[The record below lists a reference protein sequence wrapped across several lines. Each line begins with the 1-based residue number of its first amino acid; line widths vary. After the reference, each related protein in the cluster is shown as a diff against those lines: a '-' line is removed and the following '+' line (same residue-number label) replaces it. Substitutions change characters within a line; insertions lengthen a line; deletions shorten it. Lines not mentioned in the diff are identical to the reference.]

1 MTLSRVLIIAEAGV
15 NHNGSLEKAFELIDA
30 AVYAGADIIKFQTF
44 DSLLLASKSAA
55 QASYQSKNIG
65 FSQSQRDMLQSLELP
80 KSCYSK
86 LVSYCQERGL
96 EFLSSAFDL
105 PSIDFLSQL
114 GMRRWKIPS
123 GEITNLP
130 YLRMVSSFG
139 LPVVLSTGMAS
150 LGEVEAAISVLEL
163 NGLPRSLITVLH
175 CTSEYPA
182 PPESINLHAMN
193 TMASSFN
200 VKVGYS
206 DHTQGSEASL
216 AAVALG
222 ACVIE
227 KHLTLDRSSPGPDH
241 KASMEPS
248 DFKAMITQIRYVESI
263 LGDGIKQI
271 TPCERENASLV
282 RKSLVAAC
290 DIKAGEVFSDNN
302 LTVKRPGTGLSP
314 FHWDMV
320 IGKPASRDYFEDE
333 LIDL

>member
-1 MTLSRVLIIAEAGV
+1 MTLSRALIIAEAGV

-55 QASYQSKNIG
+55 QARYQSKNIG

-80 KSCYSK
+80 KSCYSQ

-96 EFLSSAFDL
+96 EFLSSAFDFS
-105 PSIDFLSQL
+105 SIDFLAQL
-114 GMRRWKIPS
+114 GMKRWKIPS

-130 YLRMVSSFG
+130 YLRKVSSFG

-193 TMASSFN
+193 TMATSFN
-200 VKVGYS
+200 VKIGYS

-227 KHLTLDRSSPGPDH
+227 KHLTLDRSLPGPDH
-241 KASMEPS
+241 KASMEPV
-248 DFKAMITQIRYVESI
+248 DFKSMISQIRYVESI

-271 TPCERENASLV
+271 TPCERENVSLV

-290 DIKAGEVFSDNN
+290 DIRAGELFSDSN

>member
-1 MTLSRVLIIAEAGV
+1 MTLSRALIIAEAGV

-44 DSLLLASKSAA
+44 DSLFLASKSAM
-55 QASYQSKNIG
+55 QARYQSKNIG

-80 KSCYSK
+80 KSCYSQ
-86 LVSYCQERGL
+86 LVSYCQDRGL
-96 EFLSSAFDL
+96 EFLSSAFDF

-114 GMRRWKIPS
+114 GMKRWKIPS

-130 YLRMVSSFG
+130 YLRKVSSFG

-193 TMASSFN
+193 TMATSFN
-200 VKVGYS
+200 VKIGYS
-206 DHTQGSEASL
+206 DHTQGPEASL

-227 KHLTLDRSSPGPDH
+227 KHLTLDRSLPGPDH
-241 KASMEPS
+241 KASMEPV
-248 DFKAMITQIRYVESI
+248 DFKAMISQIRYVESI

-271 TPCERENASLV
+271 TPCERENVSSV

-290 DIKAGEVFSDNN
+290 DIRAGELFSDSN

>member
-1 MTLSRVLIIAEAGV
+1 MTLSRALIIAEAGV

-55 QASYQSKNIG
+55 QARYQSKNIG

-80 KSCYSK
+80 KSCYSQ

-96 EFLSSAFDL
+96 EFLSSAFDFS
-105 PSIDFLSQL
+105 SIDFLSQL
-114 GMRRWKIPS
+114 GMKRWKIPS

-130 YLRMVSSFG
+130 YLRKVSSFG

-193 TMASSFN
+193 TMATSFN
-200 VKVGYS
+200 VKIGYS

-227 KHLTLDRSSPGPDH
+227 KHLTLDRSLPGPDH
-241 KASMEPS
+241 KASMEPV
-248 DFKAMITQIRYVESI
+248 DFKSMISQIRYVESI

-290 DIKAGEVFSDNN
+290 DIRAGELFSDSN

-314 FHWDMV
+314 FYWDMV

>member
-1 MTLSRVLIIAEAGV
+1 M
-15 NHNGSLEKAFELIDA
+15 K
-30 AVYAGADIIKFQTF
+30 
-44 DSLLLASKSAA
+44 
-55 QASYQSKNIG
+55 
-65 FSQSQRDMLQSLELP
+65 
-80 KSCYSK
+80 
-86 LVSYCQERGL
+86 
-96 EFLSSAFDL
+96 
-105 PSIDFLSQL
+105 
-114 GMRRWKIPS
+114 RWKIPS

-130 YLRMVSSFG
+130 YLRKVSSFG

-193 TMASSFN
+193 TMATSFN
-200 VKVGYS
+200 VKIGYS
-206 DHTQGSEASL
+206 DHTQGPEASL

-227 KHLTLDRSSPGPDH
+227 KHLTLDRSLPGPDH
-241 KASMEPS
+241 KASMEPV
-248 DFKAMITQIRYVESI
+248 DFKAMISQIRYVESI

-271 TPCERENASLV
+271 TPCERENVSSV

-290 DIKAGEVFSDNN
+290 DIRAGELFSDSN

>member
-105 PSIDFLSQL
+105 ASIDFLSQL

>member
-1 MTLSRVLIIAEAGV
+1 MTLSRALIIAEAGV

-55 QASYQSKNIG
+55 QARYQSKNIG

-80 KSCYSK
+80 KSCYSQ

-96 EFLSSAFDL
+96 EFLSSAFDFS
-105 PSIDFLSQL
+105 SIEFLSQL
-114 GMRRWKIPS
+114 GMKRWKIPS

-130 YLRMVSSFG
+130 YLRKVSSFG
-139 LPVVLSTGMAS
+139 LPVVLSTGMAN

-193 TMASSFN
+193 TMATSFN
-200 VKVGYS
+200 VKIGYS

-227 KHLTLDRSSPGPDH
+227 KHLTLDRSLPGPDH
-241 KASMEPS
+241 KASMEPG
-248 DFKAMITQIRYVESI
+248 DFKSMISQIRYVESI

-271 TPCERENASLV
+271 TPCERENVSLV

-290 DIKAGEVFSDNN
+290 DIRAGELFSDSN

>member
-80 KSCYSK
+80 KSCYSQ

-96 EFLSSAFDL
+96 EFLSSAFDFS
-105 PSIDFLSQL
+105 SIDFLSQL
-114 GMRRWKIPS
+114 GMKRWKIPS

-130 YLRMVSSFG
+130 YLRKVSSFG

-193 TMASSFN
+193 TMATSFN
-200 VKVGYS
+200 VKIGYS

-227 KHLTLDRSSPGPDH
+227 KHLTLDRSLPGPDH
-241 KASMEPS
+241 KASMEPV
-248 DFKAMITQIRYVESI
+248 DFKSMISQIRYVESI

-271 TPCERENASLV
+271 TPCERENVSLV

-290 DIKAGEVFSDNN
+290 DIRAGELFSDSN

>member
-30 AVYAGADIIKFQTF
+30 AVFAGADIIKFQTF

-80 KSCYSK
+80 KSCYPK

-163 NGLPRSLITVLH
+163 NGLSRSLITVLH

-248 DFKAMITQIRYVESI
+248 DFKGMISQIRYVESI

>member
-1 MTLSRVLIIAEAGV
+1 MTLSRALIIAEAGV

-55 QASYQSKNIG
+55 QARYQSKNIG

-80 KSCYSK
+80 KSCYSQ

-96 EFLSSAFDL
+96 EFLSSAFDFS
-105 PSIDFLSQL
+105 SIDFLSQL
-114 GMRRWKIPS
+114 GMKRWKIPS

-130 YLRMVSSFG
+130 YLRKVSSFG

-193 TMASSFN
+193 TMATSFN
-200 VKVGYS
+200 VKIGYS

-227 KHLTLDRSSPGPDH
+227 KHLTLDRSLPGPDH
-241 KASMEPS
+241 KASMEPV
-248 DFKAMITQIRYVESI
+248 DFKSMISQIRYVESI

-271 TPCERENASLV
+271 TPCERENVSLV

-290 DIKAGEVFSDNN
+290 DIRAGELFSDSN